1 MKNIKF
7 IMICICLFI
16 QSCVKNT
23 KIKGFSPYKINS
35 EKLIESIYNKDDA
48 IELLGSPSIISDI
61 GGESWYYISS
71 KEEYYAL
78 SKPKIIEQNIIELSF
93 DKNEIINKKRYDIKD
108 GIEIEFNESYTS
120 TIGSEKTIFRNMLN
134 NLGRF
139 NKSNRKT
146 GVKSKL

>member
-1 MKNIKF
+1 MKNLKF
-7 IMICICLFI
+7 IIICICLLI

-35 EKLIESIYNKDDA
+35 EKLIELIHSKNDA
-48 IELLGSPSIISDI
+48 IELLGSPSIISNI

-78 SKPKIIEQNIIELSF
+78 SNPKIIEQNIVELSF
-93 DKNEIINKKRYDIKD
+93 DQDNIISKKRYDIKD
-108 GIEIEFNESYTS
+108 GIEIEFNESYTK
-120 TIGSEKTIFRNMLN
+120 TIGSEKSIFDNMLN

-139 NKSNRKT
+139 NKNNRKT
-146 GVKSKL
+146 GVKNKL